1 MRMHK
6 LIRPLVNLASMTHV
20 VQIDA
25 AELDVELVKNAVIA
39 HSQLEFGSA
48 FKSLV
53 WETSQ
58 SCAHLVQLVLD
69 SITDGCR
76 KRIECSGER
85 RRPNLQRGSHDLF
98 WLARRVLPGGDFAP
112 RLV

>member
-1 MRMHK
+1 MAH
-6 LIRPLVNLASMTHV
+6 I
-20 VQIDA
+20 VQKDTA
-25 AELDVELVKNAVIA
+25 LLDVELVKHAVIA
-39 HSQLEFGSA
+39 DSQLEFGSA

-53 WETSQ
+53 REIFQ
-58 SCAHLVQLVLD
+58 SRAHLVHLALD

-98 WLARRVLPGGDFAP
+98 WLARRVLPGCDFAP

>member
-1 MRMHK
+1 MAH
-6 LIRPLVNLASMTHV
+6 I
-20 VQIDA
+20 VQKDMA
-25 AELDVELVKNAVIA
+25 LLDVELVKDAVITD
-39 HSQLEFGSA
+39 SQLEFGSA

-53 WETSQ
+53 GKIFQ
-58 SCAHLVQLVLD
+58 SRAHLVYLALD
-69 SITDGCR
+69 SVTDGCR

-98 WLARRVLPGGDFAP
+98 WLARRVFPSSDFAP